1 MSQPKNRY
9 GRTAARVHTTLGRAR
24 RPSSTTV
31 DVHCHILVPEAAT
44 FAGPHVDVSKIPLAR
59 YADALTREI
68 NLQQDADRTHVMT
81 DIDARLIE
89 MDATGI
95 DIQVVAPLPPQC
107 YFTVDPK
114 IAETAHRM
122 VNEGVAAFVAK
133 RPDRFAGLG
142 AVTLQEPELA
152 VAELETVMELGLKG
166 VQILTNVAGEELS
179 DPRFEPFF
187 AAAERLGAFVM
198 LHPLGFTEGQR
209 LTKLYL
215 NNVIGNPLET
225 TLAVH
230 NLIMNGT
237 LAKFPELKVLA
248 VHGGG
253 FLPSYSGRIDH
264 AWGAR
269 EDARAGLPLPPT
281 SYLRQVYLDTVVFSV
296 HQLEY
301 LIEVFGADRILM
313 GTDYPFDMA
322 ESDPVGHVAAV
333 EWLEERDF
341 EAICGGNAVRA
352 LGL

>member
-1 MSQPKNRY
+1 
-9 GRTAARVHTTLGRAR
+9 
-24 RPSSTTV
+24 
-31 DVHCHILVPEAAT
+31 
-44 FAGPHVDVSKIPLAR
+44 
-59 YADALTREI
+59 
-68 NLQQDADRTHVMT
+68 VM
-81 DIDARLIE
+81 
-89 MDATGI
+89 
-95 DIQVVAPLPPQC
+95 
-107 YFTVDPK
+107 K
-114 IAETAHRM
+114 
-122 VNEGVAAFVAK
+122 
-133 RPDRFAGLG
+133 
-142 AVTLQEPELA
+142 
-152 VAELETVMELGLKG
+152 LGLKG

-230 NLIMNGT
+230 NLIMHGT
-237 LAKFPELKVLA
+237 LAKFPELKLLA

-281 SYLRQVYLDTVVFSV
+281 HYLRQVYFDTVVFSV

-322 ESDPVGHVAAV
+322 ESDPVGHVAAI

-341 EAICGGNAVRA
+341 AAICGGNAVRA